1 MQPWATLNP
10 FWVSNKA
17 FLRKSPFLFFGVK
30 WVLTPGRVVP
40 TADLPSGSSAW
51 CRRSYSCRI
60 SGRPV
65 SSPGTAIACS
75 PDPGISYSEPTP
87 HGICLDPC
95 GGSLLSVGPGNR
107 WSLRFVSSDAGSEE
121 GREDHHIL
129 GGMDQPGPGKT
140 SGLNHGFCQEPAQKP
155 RQKYARDSPGSSIKV
170 HSAEQSP

>member
-107 WSLRFVSSDAGSEE
+107 WSYALCPQTRVPKRAVKITTSWAAWISQAQAKLRVS
-121 GREDHHIL
+121 I
-129 GGMDQPGPGKT
+129 MDFARSQPRNPARNTPGI
-140 SGLNHGFCQEPAQKP
+140 P
-155 RQKYARDSPGSSIKV
+155 PGV
-170 HSAEQSP
+170 P